1 MRTLAFASISIACLT
16 IACAE
21 SPLLAYVPFN
31 RSRLDSSSFF
41 EQFDQETLQHLQW
54 RISRTHKSGGKYNYL
69 GEWEIEPAEVYPG
82 LSGDSA
88 LVLKSPASHHA
99 ISYKFSA
106 PFDNTG
112 KDLVLQYEVKAQTG
126 LNCAGAYI
134 KLLDYHSDGADDDF
148 NDETPYQIMF
158 GPDVCGHNNKVQ
170 LILTRE
176 NPLTGE
182 RQEKHLTHPPLAR
195 TGKLSTLYT
204 LILKAD
210 QSFEIR
216 INGDVAKSGNLVEDV
231 LLLSPAL
238 NPPKEAVDIHDTKP
252 ADWDDNEFIPDPE
265 GAVKPDDYDE
275 KYNSVR
281 VKDPNAVK
289 PKDWADSEPDFI
301 EDPLATK
308 PEEWDDEEDG
318 EWLPPF
324 IVNPRCVHNACGPW
338 TAPTIPNPDY
348 IGPWVPPMI
357 SNPRYAGEW
366 SPRTIPNPAYYEDN
380 TPTQLRPIG
389 GMGFELW
396 TMDPNLLFDNIYLGH
411 SVKEAELIGNETFVP
426 KEALERKIMVAN
438 KPRAK
443 IEPVSPPK
451 NFDELISEDES
462 SLDDLV
468 EFLKN
473 LTTVQTIANIGVF
486 YVSFVNNPLETI
498 IKHPI
503 QFVWCCVFFVIA
515 FTVAVGSA
523 SFIIITFLQS
533 KGDVKGSDVSLS
545 EKQPK
550 TIEHETAAVSGSQK
564 VYSQATIKCRNDA

>member
-1 MRTLAFASISIACLT
+1 MKTLALASILVTCST

-21 SPLLAYVPFN
+21 SPLQAYVPFN
-31 RSRLDSSSFF
+31 RSGLDSSSFF
-41 EQFDQETLQHLQW
+41 EQFDHDTLQHLQW
-54 RISRTHKSGGKYNYL
+54 RTSHGHKSGGKYNYL
-69 GEWEIEPAEVYPG
+69 GEWKIEPAEVYPG
-82 LSGDSA
+82 LSGDNA

-99 ISYKFSA
+99 ISYTFSA
-106 PFDNTG
+106 PFDNSG

-134 KLLDYHSDGADDDF
+134 KLLDHRPIGADDNF

-182 RQEKHLTHPPLAR
+182 RHQKHLTHLPLAR

-216 INGDVAKSGNLVEDV
+216 INGDVAKSGNLIEDA
-231 LLLSPAL
+231 LLLEPAL
-238 NPPKEAVDIHDTKP
+238 NPPKEAIDIYDTKP
-252 ADWDDNEFIPDPE
+252 ADWDDDEFIPDPE

-275 KYNSVR
+275 KYNSIR
-281 VKDPNAVK
+281 IKDPNAVK
-289 PKDWADSEPDFI
+289 PKDWADSEPEFI
-301 EDPLATK
+301 EDPSATK
-308 PEEWDDEEDG
+308 PEEWDNEEDG
-318 EWLPPF
+318 EWLPPL
-324 IVNPRCVHNACGPW
+324 IVNPKCVHNGCGPW

-348 IGPWVPPMI
+348 VGPWVPPMI
-357 SNPRYAGEW
+357 PNPRYAGEW
-366 SPRTIPNPAYYEDN
+366 SPRTIPNPAYYEDT

-411 SVKEAELIGNETFVP
+411 SVKEAELIGNETFAP
-426 KEALERKIMVAN
+426 KEALERKTMEAN

-451 NFDELISEDES
+451 SFDELILEDQS
-462 SLDDLV
+462 SFDNLI
-468 EFLKN
+468 EFVTN
-473 LTTVQTIANIGVF
+473 LTTVQSIANIGVF
-486 YVSFVNNPLETI
+486 YISFVNNPLEAITQ
-498 IKHPI
+498 HPI
-503 QFVWCCVFFVIA
+503 QFVWCCVFFMIA
-515 FTVAVGSA
+515 FTVAIGSA
-523 SFIIITFLQS
+523 SFIIFTFLQL
-533 KGDVKGSDVSLS
+533 KGDVEGSDVTLG
-545 EKQPK
+545 EEQPK
-550 TIEHETAAVSGSQK
+550 TIEDEIATVSGSQK
-564 VYSQATIKCRNDA
+564 VNLHSTTIRRNVA